1 MLKKYLKAFCPLIA
15 FTLTTETIAAFTKKE
30 VINKHEEVTQLS
42 KTIIPFENQNG
53 SIILTV
59 KINDFKRPL
68 RLLFDTGA
76 DGMALSQS
84 LADEIGLKITREN
97 NASVVGGNTKIKIS
111 DGNKVQLGDLQLD
124 NMGIAI
130 FPNLGRDHC
139 DGIIGNTLLRRYLTY
154 IDYDNSQIVLSK
166 FEEFQPPVQTTA
178 IPIDLSSG
186 VMLLPGQL
194 EIVKGKSY
202 AGHFVFDTG
211 ASYDLICFRPFVR
224 QNRLLVSG
232 FKPEFQ
238 AATVSMGTTSPTFYG
253 KSYQFTIPSLQA
265 VEKLPVT
272 LMGGSGDNENWN
284 PGADGSIGV
293 RLLSRYNI
301 TINTAANQ
309 IYLSPNRLHTYP
321 QDFTLKKYQ
330 FGWDNQG
337 YLNIISNIG
346 AEQINELASGKRVA
360 GIANYSDKQL
370 QKDPKLIT
378 DLLLKVQSETITIQL
393 DNNKTITLE

>member
-1 MLKKYLKAFCPLIA
+1 MLQKYLKALCPLIA
-15 FTLTTETIAAFTKKE
+15 LTLPTGTISALTQREFN
-30 VINKHEEVTQLS
+30 VKHVEMMQLS
-42 KTIIPFENQNG
+42 KTTIPFENQNG

-59 KINDFKRPL
+59 KINDFAKPL

-111 DGNKVQLGDLQLD
+111 DGNKVQLGNLKLD

-130 FPNLGRDHC
+130 FPSMGRAHC
-139 DGIIGNTLLRRYLTY
+139 DGIIGNTLLRRYLTH

-186 VMLLPGQL
+186 VLLLPGQL

-211 ASYDLICFRPFVR
+211 ASYDLLCFRPFVR

-253 KSYQFTIPSLQA
+253 KSYQFTISSLQA

-284 PGADGSIGV
+284 PGADGSIGI

-301 TINTAANQ
+301 TINATTNQ
-309 IYLSPNRLHTYP
+309 IYLSPNKLHTYP
-321 QDFTLKKYQ
+321 QDFILKKYQ
-330 FGWDNQG
+330 FGWDNHG
-337 YLNIISNIG
+337 SLNIISNIG
-346 AEQINELASGKRVA
+346 AEQINDLTIGKRIT
-360 GIANYSDKQL
+360 GIATYSDKQL

-378 DLLLKVQSETITIQL
+378 DLLLKAQSEAITIQL

>member
-1 MLKKYLKAFCPLIA
+1 
-15 FTLTTETIAAFTKKE
+15 
-30 VINKHEEVTQLS
+30 
-42 KTIIPFENQNG
+42 
-53 SIILTV
+53 
-59 KINDFKRPL
+59 
-68 RLLFDTGA
+68 
-76 DGMALSQS
+76 
-84 LADEIGLKITREN
+84 
-97 NASVVGGNTKIKIS
+97 
-111 DGNKVQLGDLQLD
+111 
-124 NMGIAI
+124 
-130 FPNLGRDHC
+130 
-139 DGIIGNTLLRRYLTY
+139 
-154 IDYDNSQIVLSK
+154 
-166 FEEFQPPVQTTA
+166 
-178 IPIDLSSG
+178 
-186 VMLLPGQL
+186 MLLPGQL

-253 KSYQFTIPSLQA
+253 KSYQFTIPSLPA

-301 TINTAANQ
+301 TINAATNQ
-309 IYLSPNRLHTYP
+309 IYLSPNKLHSYP
-321 QDFTLKKYQ
+321 QDFTLKNYQ
-330 FGWDNQG
+330 FGWDNHG
-337 YLNIISNIG
+337 YLNIISTIG
-346 AEQINELASGKRVA
+346 AAQINELATGKRVT
-360 GIANYSDKQL
+360 GIATYSDKQL

-378 DLLLKVQSETITIQL
+378 DLLLKAQSETITIQL